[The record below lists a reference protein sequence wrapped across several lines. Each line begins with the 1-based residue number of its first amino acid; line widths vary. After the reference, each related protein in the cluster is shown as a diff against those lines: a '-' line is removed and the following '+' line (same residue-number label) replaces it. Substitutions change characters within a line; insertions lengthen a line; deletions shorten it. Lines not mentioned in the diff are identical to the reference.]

1 MNIKNHPTFVS
12 VLKALKNEEV
22 IAYPTESVF
31 GLGCD
36 PDSQKAVNN
45 LLRLKQRTQKK
56 GLILIAASYQQLQP
70 YINDEQVST
79 EQRKKIFTSWPG
91 HFTWVFPISTIQTPT
106 WLSGE
111 FNSLAVR
118 VSSHPLVR
126 QLCYCFGKPLV
137 SSSANITSQTPCRTS
152 REVVLQFGHQLS
164 VLSGNVGGHL
174 KPSEIRDTLT
184 DRLIRSG

>member
-1 MNIKNHPTFVS
+1 MQIKNNPTFAS
-12 VLKALKNEEV
+12 VLKALKKEQV

-45 LLRLKQRTQKK
+45 LLLLKQRPQKK

-79 EQRKKIFTSWPG
+79 EQREKIFTSWPG
-91 HFTWVFPISTIQTPT
+91 HLTWVFPTSIQTPS

-118 VSSHPLVR
+118 VSAHPVVR
-126 QLCYCFGKPLV
+126 QLCSCFGKPLV
-137 SSSANITSQTPCRTS
+137 SSSANITGQTPCRTS

-174 KPSEIRDTLT
+174 KPSEIRDALT